1 MYRFNIYFV
10 SFSQKTDGD
19 IPNLNLGELDLTTD
33 EFILD
38 EVDSKKHPVIVDTFL
53 NVKLKQNAE

>member
-1 MYRFNIYFV
+1 MSRQLRQKKKSICCDYF

-19 IPNLNLGELDLTTD
+19 MTNLNLGELDLTTD

-38 EVDSKKHPVIVDTFL
+38 EVDSKTSLIIYKSHI
-53 NVKLKQNAE
+53 

>member
-1 MYRFNIYFV
+1 MYIYIFYYFV

-19 IPNLNLGELDLTTD
+19 FPTLNLGELDLTTD

-38 EVDSKKHPVIVDTFL
+38 EVDGKKQLLQFYRC
-53 NVKLKQNAE
+53 NE

>member
-1 MYRFNIYFV
+1 MSHQLKQNKMSICCDYF

-19 IPNLNLGELDLTTD
+19 MTNLNLGELDLTTD

-38 EVDSKKHPVIVDTFL
+38 EVDSKTSLFI
-53 NVKLKQNAE
+53 